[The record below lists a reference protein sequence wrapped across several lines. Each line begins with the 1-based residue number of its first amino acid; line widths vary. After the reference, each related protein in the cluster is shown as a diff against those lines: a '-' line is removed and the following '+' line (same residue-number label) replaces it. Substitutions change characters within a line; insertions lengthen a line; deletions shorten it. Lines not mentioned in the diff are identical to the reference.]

1 MPLMQL
7 MQQQQR
13 SPLGNSMPQ
22 NQMMGQ
28 SPQLQGLLRMLQG
41 LQQRSQMQQNRPGGM
56 PIMGQPQQQPPQQD
70 TKKNLSSFLNIMKTL
85 VQSGQLNG

>member
-41 LQQRSQMQQNRPGGM
+41 LQQRAQMQQGRPGGM
-56 PIMGQPQQQPPQQD
+56 PIMGQSPQQPPQQD